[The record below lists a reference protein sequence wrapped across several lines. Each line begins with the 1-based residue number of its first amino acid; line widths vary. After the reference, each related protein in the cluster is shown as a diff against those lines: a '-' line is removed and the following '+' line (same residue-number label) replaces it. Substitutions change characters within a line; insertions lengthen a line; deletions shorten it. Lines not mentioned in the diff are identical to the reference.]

1 MTSTKPILKSQKS
14 GSAIS
19 SNPNVTGGS
28 NGSSSG
34 NNLGGNG
41 GGSQGPPSPWLM
53 PEVPNPHPSASFVEY
68 LRWMREVNREPDNR
82 TGKDPTDPATKV
94 QILQLAQEKA
104 NYTER
109 LKVLT
114 KRTKLIAG
122 EGNWFKVT
130 CPWRIRVGGIRGVES
145 MLIPAFD
152 ALGMP
157 YIPSSTLRGVA
168 RNAAIREFMQEEG
181 LDWKAA
187 EKMIAPYFGSI
198 DTKNPKDSMGKVI
211 FLDAYPMPSKDGG
224 LSVDIANNIWKWD
237 GDSIGKYSPNPNPFL
252 SLKESE
258 FVIGL
263 RVSSTGNQQVLDRV
277 RKWLVKGL
285 QSGVGSQVNS
295 GYGGL
300 TCAEGQ
306 IEQPFFRVGFAVRGQ
321 LIHGRQ
327 KFTQWNYKRNRWD
340 MRGQAEAE
348 VRPIAF
354 KSMLRY
360 WFRAFAL
367 GVLPTAQVKLWEA
380 TLFGAI
386 EPQKRGYF
394 NIRINDGVLVQEEAR
409 ASRDNHG
416 EQEGTLLFQ
425 YSSEIPDQNKQ
436 STTQLIQNL
445 TWLMFHLGGIGQ
457 GARRP
462 LYSRRNRE
470 CAPWWRGCNLV
481 VLLDDE
487 SSEFDEEFWN
497 LPDSTQAFST
507 LFQQRLNA
515 FYLALGDLIKRDI
528 KSDELLTVVN
538 PTRTLWSNAVDS
550 NSRIMVCDGDQ
561 NFNKPYTL
569 SILHS
574 DELKI
579 NQDYDPDLCGNVRGN
594 DVKPSPVWISYP
606 DQKYQ
611 VVTVFGAT
619 QEPRKKFVQK
629 LRDQGAIQ
637 IFPMT

>member
-122 EGNWFKVT
+122 EGNWFEVT

-285 QSGVGSQVNS
+285 QNGVGSQVNS
-295 GYGGL
+295 GYGVL
-300 TCAEGQ
+300 EISDNKS
-306 IEQPFFRVGFAVRGQ
+306 IEKSNHFLEIEFGVEGQ
-321 LIHGRQ
+321 LIHGVQ
-327 KFTQWNYKRNRWD
+327 KFQNLSQPYTRNKEGNLKPDTKPTDEIRS
-340 MRGQAEAE
+340 
-348 VRPIAF
+348 IAF

-360 WFRAFAL
+360 WFRVFAL
-367 GVLPTAQVKLWEA
+367 GVLPPNGEHGVKSLEMK
-380 TLFGAI
+380 LFGGI
-386 EPQKRGYF
+386 EPQAWGWLSLRVKKIKESPLNNQQSG
-394 NIRINDGVLVQEEAR
+394 IQDGILR
-409 ASRDNHG
+409 
-416 EQEGTLLFQ
+416 LFT
-425 YSSEIPDQNKQ
+425 SSSVTPELKESVEKIYKE
-436 STTQLIQNL
+436 L
-445 TWLMFHLGGIGQ
+445 TWLMFRLGGVGQ

-462 LYSRRNRE
+462 CYKRNGNPPYRGSKLTPYSSDRF
-470 CAPWWRGCNLV
+470 WQIQ
-481 VLLDDE
+481 DDPK
-487 SSEFDEEFWN
+487 EFQ
-497 LPDSTQAFST
+497 L
-507 LFQQRLNA
+507 LFQQRLTS
-515 FYLALGDLIKRDI
+515 FYSALRLISSAQINGLRNINGTTSQNWNEVADANCRILVYQGDNRNRKTHALAVLH
-528 KSDELLTVVN
+528 SQE
-538 PTRTLWSNAVDS
+538 
-550 NSRIMVCDGDQ
+550 
-561 NFNKPYTL
+561 FNKNPL
-569 SILHS
+569 
-574 DELKI
+574 
-579 NQDYDPDLCGNVRGN
+579 LCGQVRPTVN
-594 DVKPSPVWISYP
+594 PSPVWIA
-606 DQKYQ
+606 DAEDKDYQ